1 MDLRKLT
8 DDLSVAPQIS
18 IDDIKLAAEQ
28 GFKTLICN
36 RPDGED
42 AGQPIAEDMADAAG
56 DAGMTFVHQPVI
68 SGNVTFE
75 DVEQFGTLTEDLPK
89 PVLAYCRS
97 GTRCSTLWALS
108 EASSGS
114 SKRDIDEIID
124 RCAQAGYDYRGM
136 RPALESLKQRG

>member
-8 DDLSVAPQIS
+8 DDLTVAPQIGLNEIS
-18 IDDIKLAAEQ
+18 AAAEQ

-36 RPDGED
+36 RPDAEEP
-42 AGQPIAEDMADAAG
+42 GQPITEDMADAAG

-68 SGNVTFE
+68 SGNVTFD
-75 DVEQFGTLTEDLPK
+75 DVEQFGKLINEMPK

-108 EASSGS
+108 QAQTSS
-114 SKRDIDEIID
+114 RDVDEILDI
-124 RCAQAGYDYRGM
+124 CASAGYDYSGM
-136 RPALESLKQRG
+136 RSTLESLKEGN